1 MPSVTLDALD
11 DRILAALRQHGR
23 ISNLELATQ
32 VGLSPSQCLRRV
44 RRLEET
50 GVIRGY
56 TALVDDARLGFDIA
70 AWVVVSIRRGTVG
83 SRERVMQLL
92 QGHRAVVSAHGITGD
107 VDFLV
112 QVRAR
117 NMGEFTRLLVD
128 ELNGHPDILSTQSYL
143 CLDAVKSA
151 AGGSGNSPNNSVHE
165 RA

>member
-1 MPSVTLDALD
+1 MLPVTMDALD
-11 DRILAALRQHGR
+11 DKILAVLRQQGR
-23 ISNLELATQ
+23 ISNLDLAAQ

-56 TALVDDARLGFDIA
+56 AALVDEARLGYDIA
-70 AWVVVSIRRGTVG
+70 AWVVVSIRRGIVG

-107 VDFLV
+107 VDFLI

-117 NMGEFTRLLVD
+117 NMAEFTRFLVD
-128 ELNGHPDILSTQSYL
+128 ELNGHPDILGTQSYL
-143 CLDAVKSA
+143 CLDAVKSPGDGA
-151 AGGSGNSPNNSVHE
+151 
-165 RA
+165 